1 MRIIA
6 KSTLAKIK
14 NEIEYRKAME
24 RIDELLP
31 LVHDDTPT
39 TDKNYIELDLLS
51 DLVEEYEDIHYPI
64 SKPSLA
70 ETIKL
75 RMYEMG
81 LTSAHLSSLLG
92 ITPTSLGQYL
102 RGEAEPSLSVARM
115 MSKELN
121 ISPAIVL
128 GV

>member
-1 MRIIA
+1 M
-6 KSTLAKIK
+6 AKIK
-14 NEIEYRKAME
+14 NETEYRKAME

-31 LVHDDTPT
+31 LVHDDTPV
-39 TDKNYIELDLLS
+39 TDKNYVELDLLS
-51 DLVEEYEDIHYPI
+51 DLVEEYEDVYYPI

-81 LTSAHLSSLLG
+81 LTSARLSSLLG
-92 ITPTSLGQYL
+92 ITPSSLGQYL
-102 RGEAEPSLSVARM
+102 NGEAEPSLSVARA